1 MKKTVKYLI
10 LASLSFLLVLY
21 FLFVS
26 SIIKLDWNYA
36 HKPMYTYQNPF
47 DWFNYKVKVN
57 YFPRKRFFISTVP

>member
-36 HKPMYTYQNPF
+36 NKPMYTYQNPF
-47 DWFNYKVKVN
+47 D
-57 YFPRKRFFISTVP
+57 

>member
-36 HKPMYTYQNPF
+36 HLNQCTLIKIHLIGLII
-47 DWFNYKVKVN
+47 KLK
-57 YFPRKRFFISTVP
+57 